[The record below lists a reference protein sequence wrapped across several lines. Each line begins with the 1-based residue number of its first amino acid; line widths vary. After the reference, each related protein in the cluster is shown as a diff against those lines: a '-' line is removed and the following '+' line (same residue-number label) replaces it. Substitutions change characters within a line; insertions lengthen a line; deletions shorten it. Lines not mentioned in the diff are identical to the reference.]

1 LGAIVEDFGM
11 STKSLIPVQIKTT
24 DPILKNI
31 FIGLKDKKENL
42 RTKNIDTLYD
52 YVNWKKK

>member
-1 LGAIVEDFGM
+1 M

-52 YVNWKKK
+52 YVNWK